1 MFFAPRVSKNAKTPT
16 IWRFSATTRPREKL
30 QGQQQQ
36 QQQQQ
41 QYRGFWSVRRQTLRR
56 FLSRRLFKNWLNTA
70 KMTPCGALHTSPT
83 SSTMQRQQAFEFGF
97 FCFIVFCDFAV
108 VTHFAPIRFYKQT
121 TLYTY
126 RNLCTEQL
134 LCADTLIQGLC
145 ADNLLHADAFTH
157 RGFYAEK
164 FYTQKFLYTDAL
176 RKDAFTRIN
185 KGTQALLHTEPFT
198 QKNLCTEQLLH
209 KKTFTQENFDTEKLA
224 HTDCTKKFLHT
235 ETFIYT
241 QKLHPEQLLHAET
254 FPHIS
259 LYAQK
264 SLCTA
269 VFTQALLPTDAFT
282 QKNKLRTETSAHSTL
297 LQSFTQPTF
306 TRRGFACPAWSPTFR
321 VPPLKWHLHAS
332 HGSKHCLADNGRHI
346 LSNYVRT
353 VSNPSCSFV

>member
-1 MFFAPRVSKNAKTPT
+1 
-16 IWRFSATTRPREKL
+16 
-30 QGQQQQ
+30 
-36 QQQQQ
+36 
-41 QYRGFWSVRRQTLRR
+41 
-56 FLSRRLFKNWLNTA
+56 
-70 KMTPCGALHTSPT
+70 MTPCGALRTSPT

-134 LCADTLIQGLC
+134 LCADTLTQGLC

-164 FYTQKFLYTDAL
+164 FYTQKFVYTDAL

-198 QKNLCTEQLLH
+198 HRTFYTEKPLHRTAFIQKNFYAGKLWHRKTCPHRLH
-209 KKTFTQENFDTEKLA
+209 KEVVYTPKLLYTRRNFTQNSF
-224 HTDCTKKFLHT
+224 
-235 ETFIYT
+235 YT
-241 QKLHPEQLLHAET
+241 QKLFRTEAFTHR
-254 FPHIS
+254 S
-259 LYAQK
+259 QK

-332 HGSKHCLADNGRHI
+332 HGSRHCLADNGRHI

-353 VSNPSCSFV
+353 VSNPWCSFV